1 MRGREKKREKGRRGG
16 CEKMMRGRE
25 LGGAAAAECYF
36 RFRVFPIYICIFL
49 SAGMV
54 EPVRFG
60 SIQSVSDFENQNR
73 TEPER
78 FCDF

>member
-1 MRGREKKREKGRRGG
+1 MRGKEKKGEKRGG
-16 CEKMMRGRE
+16 GLLNVTLD
-25 LGGAAAAECYF
+25 LGFFLFILAF
-36 RFRVFPIYICIFL
+36 FL